1 MQKDRKSREEW
12 DQNFP
17 FQTGAGYGVNT
28 LTGVM
33 GGRGFPETRR
43 RAESP

>member
-17 FQTGAGYGVNT
+17 SQTGAGYGVNM
-28 LTGVM
+28 LTGIAD
-33 GGRGFPETRR
+33 GRGVPETRR
-43 RAESP
+43 KSESP